1 MALASSTGRVARLSG
16 SCTRRGA
23 AQALKPARRA
33 SVARQQRLQ
42 VQVCLQRLQRPL
54 ASRLAGRTACVLKNV
69 SCFIVPCHW
78 PAIAGGGERQ

>member
-42 VQVCLQRLQRPL
+42 VQVCLQPPL
-54 ASRLAGRTACVLKNV
+54 PLGAFHAGLVGLM
-69 SCFIVPCHW
+69 
-78 PAIAGGGERQ
+78 Q